1 MLRTSAAVEFLLNVV
16 TIIFIRQGSGA
27 HGKIIFVRQ
36 RMSPFFFSIL
46 SQVLGTGYD
55 CLYAGLEDS

>member
-1 MLRTSAAVEFLLNVV
+1 MEFLLNVV